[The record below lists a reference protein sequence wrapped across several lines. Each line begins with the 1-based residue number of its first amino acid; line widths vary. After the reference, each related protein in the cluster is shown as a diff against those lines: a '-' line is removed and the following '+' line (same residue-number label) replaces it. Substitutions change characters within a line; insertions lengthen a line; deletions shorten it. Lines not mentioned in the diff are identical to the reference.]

1 MEHRI
6 ADFGENVHILY
17 VIEMAQNFRFLLL
30 LWTFEIPKFSS
41 IADVIYYGT
50 AGAEGK
56 NDGKLS

>member
-1 MEHRI
+1 M
-6 ADFGENVHILY
+6 LY
-17 VIEMAQNFRFLLL
+17 VAEMAKNFRFLLL